1 MLSSN
6 LIKILSTR
14 DEGLSFL
21 LFSRVNGRLVT
32 HFFPLIPGTSCVFE
46 VWTRG
51 LPQPFLHQGKWP
63 MLHKD
68 FLTSAAFHCQIT
80 VHNHSRQSCGSRSLY
95 SPGSR
100 SQPIWF
106 VFRWRLGQLHHLDLG
121 NVFLGK
127 PSNGGGWGGGG
138 VGGGGVVQ
146 QHSALWDLVQVRLSW
161 KDFCFSPVCMFL
173 GKKKKKKRGH
183 CFKMSPRI
191 CASLHLYFD
200 LGSPPERRWR
210 SHRGCWATAA
220 WAVHG
225 LRPALV
231 LAVLS
236 HGLSGL
242 GPSSPV
248 DLLQLIPELLNH
260 HLVRLVCN
268 LHQLFGI
275 YF

>member
-1 MLSSN
+1 MFSSN

-127 PSNGGGWGGGG
+127 PSNGGGGGGG
-138 VGGGGVVQ
+138 GRGTA
-146 QHSALWDLVQVRLSW
+146 ALSPLG
-161 KDFCFSPVCMFL
+161 FSSGAFELKGFL
-173 GKKKKKKRGH
+173 FFTCLHVLGEKKKKTR
-183 CFKMSPRI
+183 
-191 CASLHLYFD
+191 
-200 LGSPPERRWR
+200 
-210 SHRGCWATAA
+210 
-220 WAVHG
+220 
-225 LRPALV
+225 AL
-231 LAVLS
+231 
-236 HGLSGL
+236 
-242 GPSSPV
+242 
-248 DLLQLIPELLNH
+248 
-260 HLVRLVCN
+260 
-268 LHQLFGI
+268 F
-275 YF
+275 